1 MASSENETTAAL
13 SAQQSRTSNAMVRFD
28 QVTKRFDDL
37 VVLNQLDL
45 EVAPAEKLVIIG
57 PSGSGKTTI
66 LRVIMTL
73 EHPEEGHVLIN
84 GRQLYHEERNGNLV
98 PARQRHIREV
108 RSDVSMVFQHF
119 NLFPHKTVRENITL
133 GPRKVLGLGRDEAD
147 QRAAELLEYYGLAEK
162 IDAYP
167 AQLSGGQKQRVAIAR
182 ASAMR
187 PKIMLFDEV
196 TSALDPELVGEVLRV
211 VRDLAE
217 HTEMTMLIVTHE
229 MQFAAQI
236 ADRVVMFDEGRIIE
250 EAPPDQIFNEPQEA
264 RTKAFLQAVLHPE

>member
-1 MASSENETTAAL
+1 
-13 SAQQSRTSNAMVRFD
+13 
-28 QVTKRFDDL
+28 
-37 VVLNQLDL
+37 
-45 EVAPAEKLVIIG
+45 
-57 PSGSGKTTI
+57 
-66 LRVIMTL
+66 VIMTL
-73 EHPEEGHVLIN
+73 EHPNEGHVLIN
-84 GRQLYHEERNGNLV
+84 GRQLYHEERNGKLA

-108 RSDVSMVFQHF
+108 RSNVSMVFQHF

-133 GPRKVLGLGRDEAD
+133 GPRKALGLGRDEAD
-147 QRAAELLEYYGLAEK
+147 ERAAQLLDNYGLADK

-250 EAPPDQIFNEPQEA
+250 EAPPDQIFNDPQEP